1 MNQLLNMININ
12 ANRKDGKIV
21 YLSVLGHANYDE
33 KGKDIV
39 CSAVSAVS
47 VGGINALKNPKA
59 FNLKVESGEVEIS
72 LVGKANEYDYQ
83 VLETMLIQL
92 KSIAETNSK
101 YVKVIEKGN

>member
-1 MNQLLNMININ
+1 MIDIK

-39 CSAVSAVS
+39 CSAVSAVT
-47 VGGINALKNPKA
+47 VGGINALKNPEA

-72 LVGKANEYDYQ
+72 LLGRANEYDYQ

-101 YVKVIEKGN
+101 YIKVIEKGN